1 MGRKM
6 PVEKVN
12 DIAQGRVWS
21 GVAAKEINL
30 VDGLDGKDG
39 AFRKAKELAGL
50 DPTKLYSVDRYK
62 PKNPSFAECLKSSD
76 LNECFSSMGL
86 NISTVMNPFKAIAK
100 VEDIE
105 KILTDDYRQMFIP
118 ISVDWNRK
126 LGAK

>member
-1 MGRKM
+1 M
-6 PVEKVN
+6 V
-12 DIAQGRVWS
+12 
-21 GVAAKEINL
+21 
-30 VDGLDGKDG
+30 
-39 AFRKAKELAGL
+39 
-50 DPTKLYSVDRYK
+50 
-62 PKNPSFAECLKSSD
+62 
-76 LNECFSSMGL
+76 FSSMGL